1 VKKYFIEL
9 DDERKNER
17 TVTLAA
23 RWEKWER
30 GRRHIVCT
38 RELGAPSGRR
48 GVRGRGWG
56 VVFWNG
62 DMEMVFGDVC

>member
-9 DDERKNER
+9 DDERKNGR
-17 TVTLAA
+17 TVTSAA

-30 GRRHIVCT
+30 GRRHTVCT
-38 RELGAPSGRR
+38 RELGAPSGR
-48 GVRGRGWG
+48 GWG
-56 VVFWNG
+56 VLCWNG